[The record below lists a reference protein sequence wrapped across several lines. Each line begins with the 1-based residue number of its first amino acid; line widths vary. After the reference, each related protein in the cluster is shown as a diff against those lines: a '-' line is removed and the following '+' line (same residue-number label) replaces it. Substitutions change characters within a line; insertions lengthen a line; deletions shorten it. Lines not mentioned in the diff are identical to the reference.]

1 MGGSPLEIKR
11 SIATRSAM
19 MPVME
24 FYDPLWL
31 LLLAALVPGV
41 IGLILA
47 RSCRG
52 RRPALS
58 KISRGLG
65 AAVMLL
71 LAALIAL
78 LGVSLLGYARLVQD
92 VEVATLTV
100 RQVDVQHYRIDLDSI
115 SLAPRSF
122 ELHGDEWQLDARV
135 LRWKLP
141 AALAGAP
148 PLYRLERL
156 SGRYGDPKQELE
168 AQRSVHTLAE
178 TAFPDLW
185 TLRRQFPGAL
195 QFVDADFGSAAY
207 LPLLDGASYR
217 VSLSPRGGL
226 VAQPAND
233 KTQRLLDAAGW

>member
-1 MGGSPLEIKR
+1 MDI
-11 SIATRSAM
+11 
-19 MPVME
+19 
-24 FYDPLWL
+24 YDPLWL
-31 LLLAALVPGV
+31 LLLAALVPGLV
-41 IGLILA
+41 GLMLA

-52 RRPALS
+52 RRSAFS
-58 KISRGLG
+58 KFRRGMS

-78 LGVSLLGYARLVQD
+78 LGISLLGYVRLVQD

-100 RQVDVQHYRIDLDSI
+100 RQVDVQHFRVDLEAAS
-115 SLAPRSF
+115 PPTRSF

-148 PLYRLERL
+148 TLYRLERL

-168 AQRSVHTLAE
+168 AQRSVHPLAE
-178 TAFPDLW
+178 NAFPDLW
-185 TLRRQFPGAL
+185 TLRRQFPTAL
-195 QFVDADFGSAAY
+195 RFVDADFGSAAY
-207 LPLLDGASYR
+207 LPLLDGARYR

-226 VAQPAND
+226 IAQPAD
-233 KTQRLLDAAGW
+233 DETQRLLDEAGW